1 MSTNPNTT
9 FKCSLCKAKMEYK
22 EYSSTCLQCETLWC
36 LDCDSKIGTDP
47 CPACQCS
54 PFIVGIHHRLGQEIA
69 IGVEFADSQFPLYLP
84 LDEHHEL
91 PFVHA
96 FSWETKRRVYP
107 KPAFHW
113 ILKEWR
119 KVQTSL
125 QVCQQ
130 CHQFCPAAHFSSCLA
145 CGKAWCADCEIQ
157 LRFQGCPSCHPP
169 PRPSVAR
176 RTPAKPVV
184 LSKPARP
191 SVGRKHIPSLFD
203 TAPSYES
210 IFKTPK

>member
-1 MSTNPNTT
+1 MSTQRNTTT
-9 FKCSLCKAKMEYK
+9 FKCALCKAKMEYK

-47 CPACQCS
+47 CPSCQTS
-54 PFIVGIHHRLGQEIA
+54 PFIVGIHHRLGQETA
-69 IGVEFADSQFPLYLP
+69 IGVEFPDSHFPIYVP
-84 LDEHHEL
+84 LDEQHEL

-125 QVCQQ
+125 QLCTH
-130 CHQFCPAAHFSSCLA
+130 CHQFCPAVHFSSCLK
-145 CGKAWCADCEIQ
+145 CEKAWCTDCDLQ
-157 LRFQGCPSCHPP
+157 LRSRGCPSCTRRPLGSTTTTRIAP
-169 PRPSVAR
+169 PRVNMKTKPSIV
-176 RTPAKPVV
+176 
-184 LSKPARP
+184 S
-191 SVGRKHIPSLFD
+191 SD
-203 TAPSYES
+203 APSYES
-210 IFKTPK
+210 VFNNPNKYDSL